1 MLLLYPLN
9 KKQQFPLEI
18 FDVTN
23 LNISETCFK
32 TQCSKVD
39 VTVKQN
45 EQASL
50 NTKGS
55 SSKTG

>member
-1 MLLLYPLN
+1 MPPKKEQGKGKSEKVLLLYPLN
-9 KKQQFPLEI
+9 KKQQFPLKI
-18 FDVTN
+18 FDATN

-45 EQASL
+45 E
-50 NTKGS
+50 
-55 SSKTG
+55 